1 MSKKP
6 RKYNILI
13 LTNVR
18 WWNATA
24 FYAVNI
30 GRILKENGHQV
41 TIGCRKKYPAFSQA
55 ASHGLHAVSLGFDG
69 LNIPSL
75 LRNFLK
81 LLRFIREH
89 DIQLINTHRSE
100 DHTFALLAKLLT
112 GVKVVITR
120 GDRRPISRNPLS
132 FFKYR
137 WCDAVILTCRS
148 IQEKNRHIFETINKN
163 VQVIYGSVNEKLL
176 KPARDKKSTLEK
188 YGIDTGKQ
196 IVGIAGRLSP
206 VKGHATFIK
215 AAAKVLKQVKDVYF
229 IIAGKEV
236 EIKRSDIVHML
247 DELEIEDHFI
257 LLPQIDDITEV
268 MNLFDIGVITSIGS
282 ETISRVLLEYMFLH
296 KPVIGTRINAI
307 NEIIQPGGNGALVMP
322 EDSTTLSNE
331 IKKLLADKPLMKAYG
346 ENSFRLYRQH
356 YSEQRFY
363 EKTIQVFQK
372 VFSLEQ

>member
-41 TIGCRKKYPAFSQA
+41 TIGCRKVYPAFSQA
-55 ASHGLHAVSLGFDG
+55 ASHGLNVVPLGFDG
-69 LNIPSL
+69 LNIFSL
-75 LRNFLK
+75 LKSFFK

-89 DIQLINTHRSE
+89 DIHIINTHRSE
-100 DHTFALLAKLLT
+100 DHTFALLAKFLT

-132 FFKYR
+132 LLKYR

-148 IQEKNRHIFETINKN
+148 ILEKNRHIFETITKN
-163 VQVIYGSVNEKLL
+163 VRVIYGSVNEEHL
-176 KPARDKKSTLEK
+176 KPSRDKKSTLEK

-215 AAAKVLKQVKDVYF
+215 AAAKVLEQEKDVFF

-236 EIKRSDIVHML
+236 EIKRSDIVNML
-247 DELEIEDHFI
+247 DALKIADHFI

-268 MNLFDIGVITSIGS
+268 INLFDIGVITSIGS
-282 ETISRVLLEYMFLH
+282 ETISRVLLEYMFLQ

-307 NEIIQPGGNGALVMP
+307 REIIQPGINGALVMP
-322 EDSTTLSNE
+322 EDPTVLSNE
-331 IKKLLADKPLMKAYG
+331 IKKLLADRSLMKTYG
-346 ENSFRLYRQH
+346 ENSRSLYQQN
-356 YSEQRFY
+356 YSEDRFY
-363 EKTIQVFQK
+363 EKTIRVFENLLI
-372 VFSLEQ
+372 VH